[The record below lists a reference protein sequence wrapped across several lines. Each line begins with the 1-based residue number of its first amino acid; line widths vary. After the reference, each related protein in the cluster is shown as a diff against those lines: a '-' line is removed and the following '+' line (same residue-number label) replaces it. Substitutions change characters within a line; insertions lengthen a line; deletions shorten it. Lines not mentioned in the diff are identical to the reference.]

1 MPGLALAAPQ
11 RQDSGLS
18 CKCYKGDDCWPSPS
32 DWESLNRTVGGTLR
46 KVIPPAASCYNE
58 FEGMKTYDREACD
71 AATEGFLSGEWTI
84 ESGVAPIGPYPT
96 NKTCLPTTNPGDI
109 CLIGYLPEYV
119 IMAETLDHIKTG
131 VDFSR
136 DRNLRLVVRNTGHD
150 FMGRSVGAGA
160 LAINTHSFKGAE
172 FIDKYDGPG
181 DYTGGAVTVAAGI
194 QGIEVYTQANQQ
206 NPPVEVVGGF
216 CGTVGFAGGYIQGGG
231 HGPLSTTHGMAAD
244 HVLSV
249 DLITASGEYVTAN
262 AEKNPDLFWALKG
275 GGPSTFGI
283 VTSITVKTFPEQK
296 SAGTVL
302 SINSTHTNDT
312 ELFWRAVDAF
322 HGLANYYVDNGM
334 FAYYELS
341 ELNLHIQPLM
351 APRMTAAELDR
362 ALEPLFEKLDK
373 LNVPYTTYTKEYDS
387 FFNLYKDLLYG
398 TDTGGANFV
407 MGGRFFNRQD
417 IEENHDELIKAF
429 RTATT
434 IPGWEEPGILF
445 GHIVGPGIGN
455 PNPDNA
461 IHPGWRNASSFSISS
476 AFLPLSASKELMEA
490 GRNTITNI
498 VDAALI
504 KASPRGGSYVNE
516 GDIEQPAWQS
526 AYWGDNYPRLLEVRK
541 KWDPEGL
548 FYAKATVGTED
559 WVEVG
564 DPPRLCKKTA

>member
-1 MPGLALAAPQ
+1 MNRFHLPFLAGLALAAPQ

-18 CKCYKGDDCWPSPS
+18 CKCYRGDDCWPSPS
-32 DWESLNRTVGGTLR
+32 HWEFLNHTVGGTLR

-58 FEGMKTYDREACD
+58 FDGMQTYDREACE
-71 AATEGFLSGEWTI
+71 AATAGFLSGDWMI
-84 ESGVAPIGPYPT
+84 NSGVAPIGPYPT
-96 NKTCLPTTNPGDI
+96 NETCLPTTHPGDT

-119 IMAETLDHIKTG
+119 IMAETLEHIKTG
-131 VDFSR
+131 VDFAR
-136 DRNLRLVVRNTGHD
+136 DRNLRLIIRNTGHD

-172 FIDKYDGPG
+172 FTDKYNGPG
-181 DYTGGAVTVAAGI
+181 DYTGGAVTLAAGI

-231 HGPLSTTHGMAAD
+231 HGPLSTIHGMAAD

-262 AEKNPDLFWALKG
+262 ADNNPDLFWALKG
-275 GGPSTFGI
+275 GGPSTFGV
-283 VTSITVKTFPEQK
+283 VTSITVKTFLEQK
-296 SAGTVL
+296 SSGMVL

-322 HGLANYYVDNGM
+322 HGLANHYVDNGM
-334 FAYYELS
+334 FGYYELS
-341 ELNLHIQPLM
+341 ELNLHVQPLM
-351 APRMTAAELDR
+351 APRMTAAELNK
-362 ALEPLFEKLDK
+362 ALEPLFEKLEK
-373 LNVPYTTYTKEYDS
+373 LNVPYTTYTKEYDT
-387 FFNLYKDLLYG
+387 FFNLYKDLLY
-398 TDTGGANFV
+398 
-407 MGGRFFNRQD
+407 D

-434 IPGWEEPGILF
+434 IPGWQEPGVMF
-445 GHIVGPGIGN
+445 GHIVGPGVGN

-476 AFLPLSASKELMEA
+476 AFLPLGASKDLMAA
-490 GRNTITNI
+490 GRSTITNI

-516 GDIEQPAWQS
+516 GDIEQPGWQS

-541 KWDPEGL
+541 KWDPEGV
-548 FYAKATVGTED
+548 FYAKAMVGTED
-559 WVEVG
+559 WVEVN
-564 DPPRLCKKTA
+564 DPPRLRRKTV